1 MRVGVLGGTFDPP
14 HLAHLVLAASAR
26 QALDLDR
33 VLFIPAGEP
42 WRKAER
48 EVAPAEARLRMVEA
62 AVADVPW
69 AAVSAIEIERS
80 GPTYTCETLE
90 QLAAG
95 EGGEWWLLLGEDAL
109 HDMPHWHEP
118 ARILAV
124 ARLAVARRRGDSQ
137 PVGEVATP
145 ELRALLPGVEER
157 IDIVP
162 MPLLEI
168 SSTALRERVREGG
181 STEFLL
187 PAAVRAVID
196 ELGLYRG

>member
-1 MRVGVLGGTFDPP
+1 MRTGVLGGTFDPP

-69 AAVSAIEIERS
+69 AEVSAIEIERS

-95 EGGEWWLLLGEDAL
+95 EGDEWWLMLGEDAL

-118 ARILAV
+118 ARILSA
-124 ARLAVARRRGDSQ
+124 ARLAVARRA
-137 PVGEVATP
+137 GESPAVPDVAP
-145 ELRALLPGVEER
+145 AALRALLPGVEER
-157 IDIVP
+157 IDAVP
-162 MPLLEI
+162 MPRLEI
-168 SSTALRERVREGG
+168 SSTALRERVRDGV

-187 PAAVRAVID
+187 PAAVRSVID

>member
-1 MRVGVLGGTFDPP
+1 MRTGVLGGTFDPP

-26 QALDLDR
+26 QALALDR

-48 EVAPAEARLRMVEA
+48 EVAPPEARLRMVEA
-62 AVADVPW
+62 AVVDVPW
-69 AAVSAIEIERS
+69 AEVSAIEIERS

-118 ARILAV
+118 PRILAV
-124 ARLAVARRRGDSQ
+124 ARLAVARRA
-137 PVGEVATP
+137 GERPAAGEIAPP
-145 ELRALLPGVEER
+145 ELRALLPGVERR
-157 IDIVP
+157 IDTVP

-181 STEFLL
+181 AAEFLL